1 MMRSIIDQ
9 GEEELR
15 REKYRGRWRKFK
27 SAGRRVGDAFKE
39 PD

>member
-1 MMRSIIDQ
+1 MTRSIINKSE
-9 GEEELR
+9 GELR

-39 PD
+39 SA